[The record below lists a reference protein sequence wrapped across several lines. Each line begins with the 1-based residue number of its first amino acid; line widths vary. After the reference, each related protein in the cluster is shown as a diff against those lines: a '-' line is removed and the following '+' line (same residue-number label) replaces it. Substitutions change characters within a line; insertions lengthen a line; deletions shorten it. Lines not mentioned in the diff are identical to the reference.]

1 MSIFRGIATGF
12 LGAAIEDKA
21 AKDKTKAEVL
31 KGAAQNYYTNI
42 LPETIEMEKK
52 RKDSYA
58 RIATEFG
65 DSAAELA
72 DINNIITGDG
82 KGYDNFKD
90 ILKNNNLKKED
101 LEKATFATD
110 YNKRYETRGKTF
122 NEKYAPIFNQIGIK
136 EIGGMGPYTVKSQ
149 LEETTVPPEQPGMET
164 GETQQFSSTKLSD
177 YLIPKPGALQMPETE
192 FDKVAQKFRGF
203 ENVIK
208 FDPQGNVSFT
218 FKGTQETEY
227 NALRAVANQVSPNFY
242 NADQKKVNVG
252 MAVEEASKILTAQT
266 GNHHRDIVENYT
278 KLTAVQ
284 PGKATHSGTGELKI
298 SKDDLLIHLSK
309 MGTKSE
315 QRYYAVSFPAG
326 VKLPGTN
333 QDVRD
338 FLLNVTR

>member
-31 KGAAQNYYTNI
+31 KGAAQNYLTNI
-42 LPETIEMEKK
+42 YPETVEAEKT
-52 RKDSYA
+52 RKS
-58 RIATEFG
+58 
-65 DSAAELA
+65 
-72 DINNIITGDG
+72 
-82 KGYDNFKD
+82 NFK
-90 ILKNNNLKKED
+90 ILSSTYTPEFANVADSSGFTVDKASMDRLETLLKTNKID
-101 LEKATFATD
+101 KKKLESATFDTD

-149 LEETTVPPEQPGMET
+149 LEETTVPPEQPEMET

-192 FDKVAQKFRGF
+192 FNRVAQSFRGF
-203 ENVIK
+203 QNAIK
-208 FDPQGNVSFT
+208 FDPQGRVSFT

-227 NALRAVANQVSPNFY
+227 NALRAVANQVLPNFY
-242 NADQKKVNVG
+242 NEDQKKANVG

-284 PGKATHSGTGELKI
+284 PGKATHSGTGTLKI
-298 SKDDLLIHLSK
+298 SENDLLIHLSK
-309 MGTKSE
+309 LGTKSE
-315 QRYYAVSFPAG
+315 QRYYALSFPTG
-326 VKLPGTN
+326 VKLPSTGE
-333 QDVRD
+333 DVRD
-338 FLLNVTR
+338 YLLRITR